1 MENTNEE
8 KRYKIEKIESGI
20 KNAALYEG
28 AKTAMYIGLFAAAS
42 TVSNVLTKDYN
53 MNLMSKYSPM
63 YEQVIGCILYATSL
77 ISVVGTFKGLIGL
90 FELPFLAKGV
100 KESRKCGEEA
110 VSFKQLDYEKDPVFD
125 QRERL
130 QNVILKGFFEEDKET
145 ISEGDTKKR

>member
-20 KNAALYEG
+20 KNAALYES
-28 AKTAMYIGLFAAAS
+28 AKVAMYIGLFAAAS

-63 YEQVIGCILYATSL
+63 YEQVIGCILYATPL
-77 ISVVGTFKGLIGL
+77 ISSLGITKGLIAL
-90 FELPFLAKGV
+90 FGLPFLAQNV
-100 KESRKCGEEA
+100 KNSKKQGEEL
-110 VSFKQLDYEKDPVFD
+110 VSFEQLDYEKGPVNYE
-125 QRERL
+125 REDL

>member
-1 MENTNEE
+1 MKNTNEE

-20 KNAALYEG
+20 KNAALYEC
-28 AKTAMYIGLFAAAS
+28 AKTAMYIGLFAAAG

-53 MNLMSKYSPM
+53 MDLRTKYAPM

-77 ISVVGTFKGLIGL
+77 ISAVGTFKGLIGL
-90 FELPFLAKGV
+90 FELPFLAKSV
-100 KESRKCGEEA
+100 KESRKRGEES
-110 VSFKQLDYEKDPVFD
+110 VSFKQLDYEEGPVFD

-130 QNVILKGFFEEDKET
+130 QKVILSGFFEEDKET